1 MKYQALMLLTLG
13 IGVLAVLVLLIGP
26 EEILNA
32 LGMANPWYV
41 VLAFLIQFL
50 LFGLWTERWSINI
63 QVVDIKI
70 KKLALLPMLLVGMV
84 VNNITPS
91 GRGGGE
97 PVRAYILGKYTK
109 CPMENSFATVIA
121 DKGLDT
127 FPLFLLAVITIIYA
141 VLYLQLST
149 LTIYA
154 LILSVAVLLVLFII
168 GFYMSIDQKMG
179 EKVTRWVVN
188 VIKRFSKK
196 DHSKLEKRALNALNG
211 FQNSI
216 RTLIKNR
223 KILLYALPLSF
234 LIWFVE
240 IIRVYIIFMAFNT
253 PISLEAI
260 AVVFLISTLIGIV
273 PLLPGGLGAVDGM
286 MILLF
291 SIAGVPPSVSAAATI
306 IERLISFWMPSF
318 LGILMLP
325 YFGSGVMDQISKN
338 LGRD

>member
-1 MKYQALMLLTLG
+1 MKYQALILLAMG
-13 IGVLAVLVLLIGP
+13 IGVLAVLVLFIGP

-32 LGMANPWYV
+32 LEMANPWYV
-41 VLAFLIQFL
+41 VLALLVQLL

-63 QVVDIKI
+63 QVVGIKI
-70 KKLALLPMLLVGMV
+70 KKLALLPMLLVGMA

-109 CPMENSFATVIA
+109 CSMESSFATVIA

-141 VLYLQLST
+141 VLYLRLST
-149 LTIYA
+149 LTVLA
-154 LILSVAVLLVLFII
+154 LTIALVLLVILFII
-168 GFYMSIDQKMG
+168 ALYMSLNRKMG
-179 EKVTRWVVN
+179 EKVTKWLVK

-196 DHSKLEKRALNALNG
+196 EHSNLEKNALTTLYG

-223 KILLYALPLSF
+223 KVLIYALPLSF

-240 IIRVYIIFMAFNT
+240 ILRVYIIFLAFNT
-253 PISLEAI
+253 SVSLELI
-260 AVVFLISTLIGIV
+260 AVIFVIATLIGMV
-273 PLLPGGLGAVDGM
+273 PLLPGGVGAVDGM

-291 SIAGVPPSVSAAATI
+291 SIAGIPPSVGAAATI
-306 IERLISFWMPSF
+306 VERLISFWIPSF

>member
-1 MKYQALMLLTLG
+1 MKYQALILLALG
-13 IGVLAVLVLLIGP
+13 IGVLAVLVLFIGP

-32 LGMANPWYV
+32 LEMANPWYV

-50 LFGLWTERWSINI
+50 LFGFWTERWSINI

-70 KKLALLPMLLVGMV
+70 KKLALLPMLLVGMA

-109 CPMENSFATVIA
+109 CPMESSFATVIA
-121 DKGLDT
+121 DKGMDT
-127 FPLFLLAVITIIYA
+127 FPLLLLAVITIIYA

-149 LTIYA
+149 LTVYA
-154 LILSVAVLLVLFII
+154 LILSVIVLLVLFII
-168 GFYMSIDQKMG
+168 GFYMSINQKMG
-179 EKVTRWVVN
+179 EKVTRWLVK

-196 DHSKLEKRALNALNG
+196 EHSKLEKKALTILHG

-216 RTLIKNR
+216 RTLVKNR
-223 KILLYALPLSF
+223 KVLFYALPLSF

-240 IIRVYIIFMAFNT
+240 IIRVYIIFLAFNT
-253 PISLEAI
+253 PVSLELI
-260 AVVFLISTLIGIV
+260 AVIFVIATLIGIV
-273 PLLPGGLGAVDGM
+273 PLLPGGVGAVDGM

-291 SIAGVPPSVSAAATI
+291 SIAGVPPFVSAAATI

-325 YFGSGVMDQISKN
+325 YFGSGVMDQISKI
-338 LGRD
+338 